1 MPKLAILLAPT
12 VALTMALVPAA
23 ALAKVFKL
31 GTDPAVATITLPDS
45 WEGDGEDG
53 EVEALTPDKTV
64 YLSASTVDATDLK
77 AAGQEVAKLLAEH
90 KIELKQET
98 RKVAPV
104 TISGMPGAAIS
115 WDATDPDGA
124 TQVHLVTLKATPEA
138 EIVVL
143 RWGDADA
150 EKDHAAEIEGIV
162 KSLAPAK

>member
-77 AAGQEVAKLLAEH
+77 AAGQVVA
-90 KIELKQET
+90 
-98 RKVAPV
+98 
-104 TISGMPGAAIS
+104 
-115 WDATDPDGA
+115 
-124 TQVHLVTLKATPEA
+124 
-138 EIVVL
+138 
-143 RWGDADA
+143 
-150 EKDHAAEIEGIV
+150 
-162 KSLAPAK
+162 